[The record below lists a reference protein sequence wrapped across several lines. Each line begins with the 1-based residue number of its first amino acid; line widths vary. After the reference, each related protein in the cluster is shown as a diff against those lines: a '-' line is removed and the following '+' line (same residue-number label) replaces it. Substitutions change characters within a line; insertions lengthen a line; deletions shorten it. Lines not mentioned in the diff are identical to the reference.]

1 MSSGDENST
10 DVDRLKS
17 MTRPLNGQAK
27 QRAERRAAGR
37 CVDCG
42 GPEPEPGKQR
52 CAACL
57 GRDRN
62 RIARRRAERQ
72 KAGRCVNCD
81 RQPPVPGL
89 QTCDDCRAI
98 RRERPPPDERRPG
111 GATRA
116 RVPAGGRRRA

>member
-1 MSSGDENST
+1 MSSGDEDST
-10 DVDRLKS
+10 DLDGLES
-17 MTRPLNGQAK
+17 MTRPLTGQAK
-27 QRAERRAAGR
+27 RRAERRAAGR

-57 GRDRN
+57 DRDRN

-81 RQPPVPGL
+81 RHPPVLGL

-98 RRERPPPDERRPG
+98 RRERPPDERRPG
-111 GATRA
+111 GATR
-116 RVPAGGRRRA
+116 VPAGGRRRG